1 MPKDGTSGKLTGSV
15 NRAASGLSFPCANNL
30 NEAYESYCKML
41 LTAAKKN
48 IPVAFTKPTSPAG
61 MMDVTPY
68 FVPMQ
73 NPKTLRTG
81 TKQQAE
87 QQTQAKMDRDC

>member
-48 IPVAFTKPTSPAG
+48 IPRGIHKA
-61 MMDVTPY
+61 Y
-68 FVPMQ
+68 VPCWDDGCDALLCAYAESQ
-73 NPKTLRTG
+73 NT
-81 TKQQAE
+81 E
-87 QQTQAKMDRDC
+87 DRDKAAG